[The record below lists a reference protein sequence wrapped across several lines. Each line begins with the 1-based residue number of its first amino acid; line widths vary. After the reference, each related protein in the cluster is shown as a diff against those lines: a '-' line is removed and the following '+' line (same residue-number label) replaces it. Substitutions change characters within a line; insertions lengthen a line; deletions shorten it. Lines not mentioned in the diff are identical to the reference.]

1 MLYLR
6 GEKTRCVMEKK
17 KSKTRWWAALAVL
30 VVALVLL
37 LAGRVHI
44 EDDEVAPQVLYTE
57 AVDTTALLLM
67 QVQQCSRLYTTEWHI
82 HKIVTHKDDLQLRGQ
97 LLGKRFSV
105 DVPAGDRKIAMPIDA
120 TVKGYI
126 DMSLVTAGDIQRR
139 GDRITLYL
147 PAPEA
152 VLTSTKIDQ
161 RAVKDYVSLTRRRF
175 SDEEMASYARQGRK
189 AILQSIPQLG
199 IEQSARESAARL
211 LVPMFVKMGFKEENI
226 TITFSENAR
235 LKVLESERRG

>member
-1 MLYLR
+1 
-6 GEKTRCVMEKK
+6 MEKK

-44 EDDEVAPQVLYTE
+44 EDDEAAPQVLYTE